1 MTKKYQLS
9 AVNGI
14 IDAGVNWKNITADLK
29 ANTVVFVFLI
39 S

>member
-14 IDAGVNWKNITADLK
+14 IDAGVNGKNITADFK
-29 ANTVVFVFLI
+29 ESTQ
-39 S
+39 